1 MHLAVPVGVEDIA
14 LKFSVGLPTAQG
26 DFTVCL
32 APMGGGG
39 AVPNVV
45 KVYECSYTSRISALK
60 VHCRQFWLP
69 ALSTTII
76 HVDPHIV

>member
-1 MHLAVPVGVEDIA
+1 MSCPN
-14 LKFSVGLPTAQG
+14 
-26 DFTVCL
+26 
-32 APMGGGG
+32 GGGG